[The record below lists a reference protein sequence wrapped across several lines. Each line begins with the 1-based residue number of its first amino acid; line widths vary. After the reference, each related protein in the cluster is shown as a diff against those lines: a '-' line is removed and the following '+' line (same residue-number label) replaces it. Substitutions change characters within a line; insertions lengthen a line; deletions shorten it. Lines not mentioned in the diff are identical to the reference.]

1 MNGKVGEE
9 IRIWPFCF
17 WNKSSEFGKN
27 KFHYFPAKY
36 YTYIFSPAPHP
47 TPRYGYN
54 NWRDPQ
60 KPSQILTKLCQHY
73 KLDGPHFSAGKVRI
87 GELTYCGEQFIDDEG
102 GNGKC
107 YLFLNDQLTLVT
119 INIYRVSRKKR
130 KHFFF
135 HQINIVFC
143 KEWYQDHWN
152 WLSSFYS
159 MVISQNIV
167 ITNFLFI
174 LVIFLSGIM
183 AFFTSIHCCPEACW
197 SVQTKQ
203 RENLWTAIPAINN
216 SPRLNKIRK
225 LLCFKKWLENQYY
238 WTKSNDLGIILFR
251 IQCFNAMKS

>member
-1 MNGKVGEE
+1 MNILQKHLKNDHVHMRLWMRFYGTSSSISDVGMKIMHNSNFDVVLCRFGGGGLWKGKRYLPNEWQS
-9 IRIWPFCF
+9 RILPFCF

-130 KHFFF
+130 KHFF
-135 HQINIVFC
+135 I
-143 KEWYQDHWN
+143 
-152 WLSSFYS
+152 SS
-159 MVISQNIV
+159 NK
-167 ITNFLFI
+167 
-174 LVIFLSGIM
+174 
-183 AFFTSIHCCPEACW
+183 HC
-197 SVQTKQ
+197 
-203 RENLWTAIPAINN
+203 
-216 SPRLNKIRK
+216 
-225 LLCFKKWLENQYY
+225 LL
-238 WTKSNDLGIILFR
+238 
-251 IQCFNAMKS
+251 